1 MKNKTLR
8 LGLVALLLV
17 AITMSIIS
25 GTLAKYV
32 DSFNGSDS
40 ARVAKFEYTV
50 AGLDKEN
57 SKIDIFETVTDTGI
71 VHHNDSSKLIAPGT
85 NGSFEVT
92 LTNKSEVLIKAD
104 YTFTETNTG
113 KVPVVYEY
121 NGSYYS
127 SVLPVDAEVTLHAGD
142 ADKAKVVGDLTAL
155 GAAIGDAT
163 EVRYDET
170 KVITVNWAWAFEGE
184 ETADPAD
191 ATQSDDTD
199 TVFGKAGTD
208 TVTLDVQC
216 DIEQVDA
223 ATVANP

>member
-8 LGLVALLLV
+8 LGLIAMLLV

-32 DSFNGSDS
+32 DSFNASDS

-50 AGLDKEN
+50 EGLDKTN
-57 SKIDIFETVTDTGI
+57 NTIDIFETVTDTGI

-85 NGSFEVT
+85 NGSFNVT

-121 NGSYYS
+121 DSKYYS
-127 SVLPVDAEVTLHAGD
+127 SVLPANAEVTLHDGD
-142 ADKAKVVGDLTAL
+142 VDKAKVDGDLTAL
-155 GAAIGDAT
+155 ATAIGDAT
-163 EVRYDET
+163 EVGYDQT
-170 KVITVNWAWAFEGE
+170 KKITVNWAWAFEGDG
-184 ETADPAD
+184 T
-191 ATQSDDTD
+191 TQSDDTD
-199 TVFGKAGTD
+199 TDFGEAGTD
-208 TVTLDVQC
+208 TVTLDVKC